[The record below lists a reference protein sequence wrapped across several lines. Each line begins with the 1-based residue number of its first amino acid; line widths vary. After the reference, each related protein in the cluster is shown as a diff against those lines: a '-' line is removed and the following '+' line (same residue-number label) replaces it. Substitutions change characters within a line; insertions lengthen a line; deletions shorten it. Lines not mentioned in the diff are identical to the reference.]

1 MNKTIAKTYNP
12 KEFETR
18 IYEKWEAGGAFKAD
32 TASDNKPFVISMPP
46 PNATGQLHLGHSSML
61 AIEDVLIRW
70 HRMMG
75 DEALWLPG
83 TDHAAIATENVVLQ
97 KIKDEE
103 GIDDPRKVLG
113 RKEVLKRIVDYI
125 EKSRGTIKSQ
135 IRAVGASCDWS
146 RERYTMDSQ
155 LNRCVNEVFKRMYD
169 DGLIYRGYRIVNWD
183 PTLQTTL
190 SDDEI
195 EHKEVSSTMYYL
207 QYGPFVIAT
216 SRPETKLGDTGIAV
230 HPNDERYKNY
240 IGQTIEVNWP
250 WGQTIKVKVFA
261 DNKVDRD
268 FGTGVVGVTPAHS
281 QVDFEM
287 AQEHQLELLQIIGE
301 DGRMLE
307 SVAGYGGMTVL
318 ECREAFVKDLEAAG
332 LMVKKEPY
340 TQALSI
346 GERSEEPIEPLP
358 KEQWFIDVN
367 KAVIPWKGNQ
377 CSVKEILIDVIRSGD
392 IRIVP
397 ERFNNTYFHWI
408 ENLQDWCISRQIWWG
423 HRIPVW
429 YREDEKYIG
438 VQPPDDSS
446 WQQDPDTL
454 DTWFSSA
461 LWTWSTL
468 IDPKL
473 AGDFSISLSDMLARS
488 PDFQKF
494 HPTQVMETG
503 YDILFFWVA
512 RMILMTTYAT
522 GQIPFEVVYLHGMV
536 RTRDGTKMSKSKPE
550 TAIDPLESIEQ
561 YGSDALRYSFFIGT
575 GPGMDLR
582 LYAEK
587 LESCKKFVNKIWNAG
602 RYILMTIPDG
612 TPIDAPSAVTSP
624 LAQWLLHRLSQLI
637 ENVQSSL
644 ERYRLADVT
653 ESLRTFF
660 WGDFCDWY
668 LEMDKK
674 PDHSVEDNQVLAYA
688 FATLLKLLHPYLP
701 FVTEALWEHLNQP
714 DMIIGC
720 SWPTVRKE
728 HHFPES
734 EFNISLVQ
742 QAISQIRMLR
752 DKANIGLNARIDA
765 RIDSIRH
772 GALYREHAA
781 LIERLA
787 RLENLKVLEEQPAVN
802 NEALSAYFED
812 TLVQIDASAS
822 DLAQELKNLQK
833 KQQKEEK
840 FLSQSRKKLDNPNFL
855 EKAPPPVIS
864 ELKEKVT
871 ATEKMIE
878 ALQKQIQEINNLI

>member
-1 MNKTIAKTYNP
+1 MKMPIAKTYNP
-12 KEFETR
+12 KEFEAR
-18 IYEKWEAGGAFKAD
+18 IYNKWETEGAFIAD
-32 TASDNKPFVISMPP
+32 ATSTGKPFVISMPP
-46 PNATGQLHLGHSSML
+46 PNATGQLHQGHAVML
-61 AIEDVLIRW
+61 AIEDVLTRW

-103 GIDDPRKVLG
+103 GIDDPRETLG
-113 RKEVLKRIVDYI
+113 REEVLKRIMDYV
-125 EKSRGTIKSQ
+125 EDSRGTIKSQ
-135 IRAVGASCDWS
+135 IRAMGASCDWS
-146 RERYTMDSQ
+146 RERFTMDAQ
-155 LNRCVNEVFKRMYD
+155 LNRCVNETFQHMFD

-183 PTLQTTL
+183 PTLATTI

-195 EHKEVSSTMYYL
+195 DHKDVQSTMYYL

-230 HPNDERYKNY
+230 HPDDERHQSY
-240 IGQTIEVNWP
+240 IGQTIEVEWP
-250 WGQTIKVKVFA
+250 RGQKIKVKVFA
-261 DNKVDRD
+261 DSKVDRE

-287 AQEHQLELLQIIGE
+287 AQDHQLEILQVIGE
-301 DGRMLE
+301 DGRMMD
-307 SVAGYGGMTVL
+307 SVSGYGGMTVL
-318 ECREAFVKDLEAAG
+318 ECRDAFVKDLEEAG
-332 LMVKKEPY
+332 LMIKKEPY

-346 GERSEEPIEPLP
+346 CYRSKKPIEPLP

-367 KAVIPWKGNQ
+367 KAVIPWKGDN
-377 CSVKEILIDVIRSGD
+377 CSLKEILIDVVRSGD
-392 IRIVP
+392 IKLVP

-408 ENLQDWCISRQIWWG
+408 ENLHDWTISRQIWWG

-429 YREDEKYIG
+429 YRNGETAVRI
-438 VQPPDDSS
+438 QPPAEEG
-446 WQQDPDTL
+446 WEQDPDTL

-468 IDPKL
+468 IDPEL
-473 AGDFSISLSDMLARS
+473 ARDYSIPLSDLLARS

-550 TAIDPLESIEQ
+550 TAIDPLESIEE
-561 YGSDALRYSFFIGT
+561 YGTDALRYSLIIGT

-602 RYILMTIPDG
+602 RYILMTIPEG
-612 TPIDAPSAVTSP
+612 TSIEPPESVASP
-624 LAQWLLHRLSQLI
+624 LAQWLLHRLNQLI

-644 ERYRLADVT
+644 VKFRLADVT
-653 ESLRTFF
+653 ENLRSFF

-674 PDHSVEDNQVLAYA
+674 PEHSPEDYQVLAYA
-688 FATLLKLLHPYLP
+688 FTTLLKLLHPYLP

-714 DMIIGC
+714 KLLIGS
-720 SWPTVRKE
+720 SWPTVQK
-728 HHFPES
+728 HHQFPES
-734 EFNISLVQ
+734 EFEISLVQ
-742 QAISQIRMLR
+742 QTISQIRTLR

-765 RIDSIRH
+765 RVDSLQH
-772 GALYREHAA
+772 AGLYREHSV

-787 RLENLKVLEEQPAVN
+787 RLNSLDVRERKPEVN
-802 NEALSAYFED
+802 NEALSVYFED
-812 TLVQIDASAS
+812 TWVQIDASAT
-822 DLAQELKNLQK
+822 DLKQELQNLEK

-840 FLSQSRKKLDNPNFL
+840 FLNQSRKKLENPNFMQ
-855 EKAPPPVIS
+855 KAP
-864 ELKEKVT
+864 EKVIAELMDKVV
-871 ATEKMIE
+871 ATEKTID
-878 ALQKQIQEINNLI
+878 ALQKQIEEINNLV